1 MELGSQKRKMV
12 QKISGEKVMPTISQ
26 ILKKVSIAGGYG
38 ASNIVNTKKIIPIRI
53 KIKLMKANKKRS
65 ILTFVVCQGDV

>member
-12 QKISGEKVMPTISQ
+12 QKISGEKVMPAISQ

-38 ASNIVNTKKIIPIRI
+38 GLKHCKYKENHTYKNQ
-53 KIKLMKANKKRS
+53 N
-65 ILTFVVCQGDV
+65 